1 MTPWPLRVTRG
12 IVLASLV
19 FFATSASAALPEYRL
34 GPHDVIEILV
44 WGQPD
49 LSGKYTL
56 RTDGAF
62 EFPLI
67 GDVKVSGLT
76 VAEVEAHLRKR
87 LGEGFLTSPQV
98 SAKVLEFKSQQVFV
112 SGEVGRQGAVQLTGT
127 LTLLEALFQAGGA
140 ASTAG
145 GEVVVLRRSANAGA
159 EPSNGPLVAGQP
171 GVEELARVALDELQA
186 GRAKE
191 NIVLHDGDTIFIPK
205 GGVVYLV
212 GEVLK
217 PGALPFERGLTV
229 MQAVS
234 AAGGATDHGAP
245 GKARVTR
252 MVNGQRQE
260 VKAKLTDLLLP
271 GDIVRIP
278 SRWF

>member
-1 MTPWPLRVTRG
+1 MTSWPLRVTRG
-12 IVLASLV
+12 IVLASLL
-19 FFATSASAALPEYRL
+19 FLAATASAAPPEYRL
-34 GPHDVIEILV
+34 GPHDVIEVLV

-49 LSGKYTL
+49 LSGKYTV

-67 GDVKVSGLT
+67 GDVKGGGLT
-76 VAEVEAHLRKR
+76 VAEIEANLRKR

-98 SAKVLEFKSQQVFV
+98 TAKVIEFKSQQVFV
-112 SGEVGRQGAVQLTGT
+112 SGEVGRQGAVPLSGT

-140 ASTAG
+140 ANTAG
-145 GEVVVLRRSANAGA
+145 GEVVVLRRTGNA
-159 EPSNGPLVAGQP
+159 EPVNGPLVAGQP

-186 GRAKE
+186 GRARE

-217 PGALPFERGLTV
+217 PGALAFERGLTV

-245 GKARVTR
+245 GKARITR
-252 MVNGQRQE
+252 MVAGQRRE
-260 VKAKLTDLLLP
+260 MKAKPTDLLQP
-271 GDIVRIP
+271 GDIVRVP